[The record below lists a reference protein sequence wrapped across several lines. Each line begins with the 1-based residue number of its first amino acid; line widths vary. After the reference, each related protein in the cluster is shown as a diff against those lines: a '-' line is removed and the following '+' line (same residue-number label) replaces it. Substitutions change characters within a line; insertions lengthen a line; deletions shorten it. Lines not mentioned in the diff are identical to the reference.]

1 MKPNKATVRIL
12 LMHDNQSDAE
22 PVLNNLRN
30 NGFSARSHFI
40 ASEQELK
47 KVLESQAWDIAF
59 IKLDTD
65 TVDPIECAKIILS
78 TEKDI
83 PIIGLLEQY
92 HPENL
97 ASAMELGLH
106 DVVVEDQERHLH
118 LVTLREYKALRVRRE
133 KRKIQIELTETQK
146 RCQLLLESSK
156 DSITYV
162 HEGMHIYAN
171 QTYMDMFGYDDMDEL
186 SCMPIMDMIDSANM
200 SELKEALKT
209 QTGEHNIECT
219 GVHEDGHKFKI
230 KMTFSPAIYEG
241 ETCLQI
247 VIRRNEDNNEGLE
260 ERLNEMR
267 QKDLVTGLYN
277 RTHFTHQL
285 DVYYENSVKNA
296 QRIPVLYLSIH
307 EFSELKNEVGIAGTD
322 LLLKDLADILTK
334 NQLEKNVQA
343 RYRDDVFTIIYPDQS
358 SDQVLQQAKSI
369 ELAINQNLFEVDGKT
384 FNLKPLIGISNINE
398 KNEDA
403 AEALS
408 NAHQSNIHASIEN
421 SIVVYDPSDA
431 TNLVDDGLLAQLK
444 HAIEHDHFNIYF
456 QPIVSLRGDSK
467 EHYEATLSLQI
478 PDGSEINGSEFLT
491 AVVDSG
497 LSANIDRWFIKHCAI
512 ILAKQRQEGEG
523 GNARL
528 FIPISFETIQD
539 IAFIPWFNGVLKNTH
554 LPSDSISLQITEEIA
569 HTYLK
574 AAKSF
579 SKSLDV
585 IKTPLSVSQYGLIKS
600 DLSINKHLNIT
611 YIKIHE
617 NFVKDLATSDES
629 QKKLNDLVSEI
640 HAREIRSIVTHI
652 ESATVMATLWQAGVH
667 YIQGQYFQSPS
678 KQMDYNFSEED

>member
-1 MKPNKATVRIL
+1 
-12 LMHDNQSDAE
+12 MHDNQGDAE
-22 PVLNNLRN
+22 PLLNNLRN

-47 KVLESQAWDIAF
+47 QVLKTQTWDLAF

-65 TVDPIECAKIILS
+65 TVDPIECAKIILG

-83 PIIGLLEQY
+83 PIIGVVDEY
-92 HPENL
+92 NPEDL
-97 ASAMELGLH
+97 ANAMTLGLQ
-106 DVVVEDQERHLH
+106 DVVVESQERHTH
-118 LVTLREYKALRVRRE
+118 LVTAREFKALCIRRE
-133 KRKIQIELTETQK
+133 KRKSQIELIESQK

-162 HEGMHIYAN
+162 HEGMHIFAN
-171 QTYMDMFGYDDMDEL
+171 KTYMDMFGYDDMDEL
-186 SCMPIMDMIDSANM
+186 SCMPIMDMIDANNITQ
-200 SELKEALKT
+200 LKEALKIK
-209 QTGEHNIECT
+209 TGEHNIECV
-219 GVHEDGHKFKI
+219 GLHEDGSKFKI
-230 KMTFSPAIYEG
+230 KMTLSPAIFDG
-241 ETCLQI
+241 ESCLQI
-247 VIRRNEDNNEGLE
+247 VIRRNEENSTVLE
-260 ERLNEMR
+260 EELNEMR

-285 DVYYENSVKNA
+285 DTYYELAVKNA
-296 QRIPVLYLSIH
+296 QQTPVIYLSIH
-307 EFSELKNEVGIAGTD
+307 KFSELKNEVGIAGTD
-322 LLLKDLADILTK
+322 LLLKDIADILTQ
-334 NQLEKNVQA
+334 NQLAKNIQA

-358 SDQVLQQAKSI
+358 TDNVLQQAKLI
-369 ELAINQNLFEVDGKT
+369 EQAIIQNLFEVDGKT

-398 KNEDA
+398 KNENA
-403 AEALS
+403 AQALS
-408 NAHQSNIHASIEN
+408 HAHQSNIQTTLDN
-421 SIVVYDPSDA
+421 SIVAFDPSDA
-431 TNLVDDGLLAQLK
+431 SNLVDDGLLSQLK

-478 PDGSEINGSEFLT
+478 PDGTEINGSEFLT

-497 LSANIDRWFIKHCAI
+497 LSSKIDRWFIKSCAI
-512 ILAKQRQEGEG
+512 ILAKQRQKG
-523 GNARL
+523 GYTRL

-539 IAFIPWFNGVLKNTH
+539 AGFMPWFNGLLKEAR
-554 LPSDSISLQITEEIA
+554 LPSDTISLQITEEIA

-574 AAKSF
+574 AAKTF

-585 IKTPLSVSQYGLIKS
+585 IKTPLSVSQYGLIQS
-600 DLSINKHLNIT
+600 DLSIYKHLNIT

-629 QKKLNDLVSEI
+629 QTKLNELVSDI
-640 HAREIRSIVTHI
+640 HSREIRSIVTHI